1 MFRLTIAKTV
11 AIVAAA
17 FSLQASASTIN
28 LISNGSFET
37 VDPNAVSNSYASSA
51 SRTYNAIAND
61 TKLENRWGLFDTAY
75 VTGWTALY
83 GKQIEIDVN
92 GLTGNVDT
100 AFGKNYLELDTHFGV
115 KTIGK
120 DANGKD
126 IRVTTNESNAG
137 IAQRLSGLTVGATYE
152 LSFWYRA
159 RTTMLDDNLLKVY
172 WMPTAVASALN
183 GALDASQIM
192 PLISQYVVKTVD
204 YKAADNNSAKWVKY
218 TQSFIASNSNM
229 TLGFGADGNAQ
240 WESEK
245 WADVVETNGNKVGA
259 QLDNVSLVAVPAP
272 ASLGLFGLGLLALGL
287 RRRFAK

>member
-1 MFRLTIAKTV
+1 MFRLSIAKTV

-17 FSLQASASTIN
+17 FSLQASASAIN

-37 VDPNAVSNSYASSA
+37 VDPNAVSNYYNSSA
-51 SRTYNAIAND
+51 SRTYDAIAND
-61 TKLENRWGLFDTAY
+61 NAGSRWGLFNTSY

-92 GLTGNVDT
+92 GLTGNADT
-100 AFGKNYLELDTHFGV
+100 AFGKNYIELDTHFGV

-137 IAQRLSGLTVGATYE
+137 IAQSLSGLTVGATYE

-204 YKAADNNSAKWVKY
+204 YKAADNNNAKWVKY
-218 TQSFIASNSNM
+218 TQAFIASNSNM

-240 WESEK
+240 WKSEN
-245 WADVVETNGNKVGA
+245 WADVIETNGNKEGA

-272 ASLGLFGLGLLALGL
+272 ASIGLFGLGLLALGL
-287 RRRFAK
+287 RRRMSK

>member
-1 MFRLTIAKTV
+1 MFRLSIAKTV

-17 FSLQASASTIN
+17 FSLQASASAIN

-37 VDPNAVSNSYASSA
+37 VDPNAVSNNYTSST
-51 SRTYNAIAND
+51 SRTYDAIAND
-61 TKLENRWGLFDTAY
+61 NAGSRWGLFNTSY

-92 GLTGNVDT
+92 GLTDNVDT
-100 AFGKNYLELDTHFGV
+100 AFGKNYIELDTHFGV

-137 IAQRLSGLTVGATYE
+137 IAQSLSGLTVGATYE

-204 YKAADNNSAKWVKY
+204 YKAADNNNAKWVKY
-218 TQSFIASNSNM
+218 TQAFIASNSNM

-240 WESEK
+240 WESAN

-272 ASLGLFGLGLLALGL
+272 ASIGLFGLGLLALGL
-287 RRRFAK
+287 RRRMSK

>member
-1 MFRLTIAKTV
+1 MFRLSIAKTV

-17 FSLQASASTIN
+17 FSLQASASAIN

-37 VDPNAVSNSYASSA
+37 VDPNAVSNYYNSSA
-51 SRTYNAIAND
+51 SRTYDAIAND
-61 TKLENRWGLFDTAY
+61 NASSRWGLFNTSY

-100 AFGKNYLELDTHFGV
+100 AFGKNYIELDTHFGV

-137 IAQRLSGLTVGATYE
+137 IAQSLSGLTVGATYE

-159 RTTMLDDNLLKVY
+159 RTTLLDDNLLKVY

-204 YKAADNNSAKWVKY
+204 YKAADNNNAKWVKY
-218 TQSFIASNSNM
+218 TQAFIASNSNM

-240 WESEK
+240 WKSEN

-272 ASLGLFGLGLLALGL
+272 ASIGLFGLGLLALGL
-287 RRRFAK
+287 RRRMSK

>member
-1 MFRLTIAKTV
+1 MFRLSIAKTV

-17 FSLQASASTIN
+17 FSLQASASAIN

-37 VDPNAVSNSYASSA
+37 VDPNAVSNYYNSSA
-51 SRTYNAIAND
+51 SRTYDAIAND
-61 TKLENRWGLFDTAY
+61 NAGSRWGLFNTSY

-92 GLTGNVDT
+92 GLTGNADT
-100 AFGKNYLELDTHFGV
+100 AFGKNYIELDTHFGV

-137 IAQRLSGLTVGATYE
+137 IAQSLSGLTVGSTYE

-159 RTTMLDDNLLKVY
+159 RTTLLDDNLLKVY

-204 YKAADNNSAKWVKY
+204 YKAADNNNAKWVKY
-218 TQSFIASNSNM
+218 TQAFIASNSNM

-240 WESEK
+240 WKSEN
-245 WADVVETNGNKVGA
+245 WADVIETNGNKEGA

-272 ASLGLFGLGLLALGL
+272 ASIGLFGLGLLALGL
-287 RRRFAK
+287 RRRMSK